1 MKFFDQVI
9 KETDE
14 CLSAFEFHS
23 YEANPKRTAKE
34 SGKNQLVL
42 GSEAAYELGALSKD
56 SVNYLLLTED
66 EEAVPRDEIIVY
78 GDDLG
83 EIKEDC
89 SFARIA
95 VLRTDDVAKNG
106 EQAAFAIIKEIETK
120 KYNVCPDGYMI
131 RAAAFSNREQVRV
144 SKKVLKK
151 GLTFEQ
157 VGNLFIEKYKQNRHV
172 QAVKVIFVT
181 LPEAPYEK
189 LDTLA
194 AKSQNIIKA
203 LDHIMDDLPMDCK
216 ACEWKAVC
224 DEVEGMKE
232 MHGKV
237 RRRG

>member
-1 MKFFDQVI
+1 
-9 KETDE
+9 
-14 CLSAFEFHS
+14 
-23 YEANPKRTAKE
+23 
-34 SGKNQLVL
+34 
-42 GSEAAYELGALSKD
+42 
-56 SVNYLLLTED
+56 
-66 EEAVPRDEIIVY
+66 
-78 GDDLG
+78 
-83 EIKEDC
+83 
-89 SFARIA
+89 
-95 VLRTDDVAKNG
+95 
-106 EQAAFAIIKEIETK
+106 
-120 KYNVCPDGYMI
+120 MI

-144 SKKVLKK
+144 SKKALKK